1 MIVARIMGGLGNQM
15 FQYAAARR
23 LALAR
28 HTELRLDV
36 EYFAA
41 QSKRQFALD
50 GWRIRG
56 AVATPRE
63 LSFFLPR
70 KKGQRVVNL
79 LRARWRGEPTP
90 AILREQHF
98 HFQPEVLSAP
108 DNTYL
113 DGYWQSEKYFAEI
126 ADTLR
131 EEFMPAVPL
140 SPRAAALAAEI
151 AARDSIS
158 VHVRRGDYVQE
169 AGIREIHGVC
179 PLEYYQES
187 VRRLAEALSRDG
199 AAGDLGSTG
208 VPPVPAG
215 VSPGGPRGAA
225 THALVNAT
233 RRVDDSAGRR
243 AGQAGR
249 LCYPSW
255 GNAPTESFDP
265 HCYVF
270 SDDPSWVED
279 NLQLDVP
286 CTFVAPESAGGE
298 VVDLHLMSRCRHHV
312 IANSSFSWW
321 AAWLNPS
328 PHKRVLAP
336 AHWFAQAAGRDT
348 RDLLPPAWEKVT
360 LEEVH
365 A

>member
-28 HTELRLDV
+28 NTELRLDV

-56 AVATPRE
+56 AVATPCE
-63 LSFFLPR
+63 LSLFLPR
-70 KKGQRVVNL
+70 KRGQRIANL
-79 LRARWRGEPTP
+79 LRARWRGEPSP
-90 AILREQHF
+90 AILREQQF

-108 DNTYL
+108 NNSYL

-131 EEFMPAVPL
+131 EEFTPALPL
-140 SPRAAALAAEI
+140 GARASTLAAEI

-169 AGIREIHGVC
+169 AGVREIHGVC

-187 VRRLAEALSRDG
+187 VHRLAETIS
-199 AAGDLGSTG
+199 
-208 VPPVPAG
+208 
-215 VSPGGPRGAA
+215 
-225 THALVNAT
+225 
-233 RRVDDSAGRR
+233 
-243 AGQAGR
+243 
-249 LCYPSW
+249 
-255 GNAPTESFDP
+255 DP

-270 SDDPSWVED
+270 SDDPAWVEN
-279 NLQLDVP
+279 NLHLDVP

-336 AHWFAQAAGRDT
+336 ARWFAQGAGRDT
-348 RDLLPPAWEKVT
+348 RDLLPPAWGKVT

>member
-23 LALAR
+23 LAVAR
-28 HTELRLDV
+28 NTELRLDV

-41 QSKRQFALD
+41 QSKRQYALD

-70 KKGQRVVNL
+70 KRGQRITNL
-79 LRARWRGEPTP
+79 LRARWHGEPAPT
-90 AILREQHF
+90 ILREQRF

-131 EEFMPAVPL
+131 EEFTPALPL
-140 SPRAAALAAEI
+140 SARASALAAEI
-151 AARDSIS
+151 AGRDSIS

-169 AGIREIHGVC
+169 EGVREIHGVC
-179 PLEYYQES
+179 RLEYYQES
-187 VRRLAEALSRDG
+187 VRRLAE
-199 AAGDLGSTG
+199 T
-208 VPPVPAG
+208 
-215 VSPGGPRGAA
+215 VS
-225 THALVNAT
+225 
-233 RRVDDSAGRR
+233 
-243 AGQAGR
+243 
-249 LCYPSW
+249 
-255 GNAPTESFDP
+255 DP

-270 SDDPSWVED
+270 SDDPAWVEN

-336 AHWFAQAAGRDT
+336 ARWFAQAAGRDT